1 MSGTRRSTM
10 NKLDVSLG
18 LGLVVMMITATWAAG
33 CGSTDNQPLKIAV
46 VLPLQITPGT
56 EMLNAAQLALEE
68 AGNKAGPYQVELL
81 ALDEFDES
89 GSYTEEKA
97 RANAQTIVN
106 DPDVVACLGPGFTAV
121 AKMLTPLLNEAG
133 IVMVAPSPTW
143 PGLTKPGFVPGEPG
157 IYYPTG
163 RRNFF
168 RVIPTDDLQG
178 AVGALWARELGA
190 DLVYVVDDG
199 QPYGQ
204 GVAGL
209 FVEKAREIGLEV
221 IVESADIKT
230 TDYNELAMR
239 IAQTQPD
246 LIYFGGSAT
255 FGGPQLILALR
266 NHGIP
271 IPFMGPEGMMTSE
284 VLDQAG
290 AAAEGIYLT
299 FGIVPFD
306 QMGSRGAAF
315 VEDYRAKYGEEPS
328 AHAALTYDAMRVI
341 LDAISRAEDRRDRA
355 AVLRAVAET
364 HSFPGLSGDWGFDTN
379 GDITTPV
386 FSGYVVQDGEFVF
399 KTILPTK

>member
-1 MSGTRRSTM
+1 M
-10 NKLDVSLG
+10 NKFRILLG
-18 LGLVVMMITATWAAG
+18 LSLVVIIITAIWVAG
-33 CGSTDNQPLKIAV
+33 CSRTDNRPLKIAV
-46 VLPLQITPGT
+46 VLPLQIKPGA
-56 EMLNAAQLALEE
+56 EMLDAAKLALEE
-68 AGNKAGPYQVELL
+68 VGNKAGPYQLELL
-81 ALDEFDES
+81 TLDEFDES
-89 GSYTEEKA
+89 GSYSEEKA
-97 RANAQTIVN
+97 QSNAQTIVN

-190 DLVYVVDDG
+190 DLVYIVDDG

-221 IVESADIKT
+221 MAESADIKT

-239 IAQTQPD
+239 IAQVQPD

-255 FGGPQLILALR
+255 FGGPQLVLALR
-266 NHGIP
+266 NQGIQ

-284 VLDQAG
+284 LPDQAG
-290 AAAEGIYLT
+290 AAAEGVYLT

-306 QMGSRGAAF
+306 QMGNRGATF
-315 VEDYRAKYGEEPS
+315 VEAYRARYGQEPS

-341 LDAISRAEDRRDRA
+341 LDAISRADDKHDRA
-355 AVLRAVAET
+355 AVLRAVANT
-364 HSFPGLSGDWGFDTN
+364 RSFPGLSGDWGFDTN

-386 FSGYVVQDGEFVF
+386 FSGYVVQDSEFVF

>member
-1 MSGTRRSTM
+1 M
-10 NKLDVSLG
+10 NGFRISLG
-18 LGLVVMMITATWAAG
+18 LILVVMMITATLVAG
-33 CGSTDNQPLKIAV
+33 CGSTHNRPLKVAV
-46 VLPLQITPGT
+46 VLPLQIAPGAQ
-56 EMLNAAQLALEE
+56 MLDAAELALEE
-68 AGNKAGPYQVELL
+68 AGNKAGLYQVELL

-89 GSYTEEKA
+89 GSYTEEQGQSNA
-97 RANAQTIVN
+97 RTIVN

-121 AKMLTPLLNEAG
+121 AKVLTPLLNEAG

-163 RRNFF
+163 RRTFF

-178 AVGALWARELGA
+178 AVGALWAQELGA

-221 IVESADIKT
+221 IAESADVKT
-230 TDYNELAMR
+230 TDYDELATR
-239 IAQTQPD
+239 IAKAQPD

-255 FGGPQLILALR
+255 FGGPQLVLALR
-266 NHGIP
+266 NQGIP

-284 VLDQAG
+284 LLDQAG
-290 AAAEGIYLT
+290 SAAEGVYLT

-306 QMGSRGAAF
+306 QMGSRGQPLSRPIGPDMARNP
-315 VEDYRAKYGEEPS
+315 VRTRHSRMMPCGLYWMLSLELMMG
-328 AHAALTYDAMRVI
+328 
-341 LDAISRAEDRRDRA
+341 AIGRRC
-355 AVLRAVAET
+355 
-364 HSFPGLSGDWGFDTN
+364 
-379 GDITTPV
+379 
-386 FSGYVVQDGEFVF
+386 
-399 KTILPTK
+399 